1 MRNGLICFIAT
12 GAAVTATLLTA
23 FAPAAA
29 AQGPARGGREAA
41 NAPKTPA
48 GPAPKTADG
57 KPDLSGVWRPQA
69 NFTADISKALAPG
82 ETIEPLPWAAKLA
95 ADHMSKDDPEAN
107 CLPAGVPRVAPYP
120 WKIIQTPDVIVF

>member
-1 MRNGLICFIAT
+1 MLASPLTVVRRFETKEITIMGNGFSCFIAT
-12 GAAVTATLLTA
+12 GTAVTAAVLTA

-29 AQGPARGGREAA
+29 AQAPARSGREAA
-41 NAPKTPA
+41 SAPRAPA

-82 ETIEPLPWAAKLA
+82 ETIELLPWAAKLA
-95 ADHMSKDDPEAN
+95 ADHM
-107 CLPAGVPRVAPYP
+107 
-120 WKIIQTPDVIVF
+120 